1 HPYLYCTIQIKYSS
15 PKPNAIIFA
24 GILGRRLASRKE
36 LCWHYCAAASAAEGI
51 FAGRIKEASGT
62 EA

>member
-1 HPYLYCTIQIKYSS
+1 MQSF
-15 PKPNAIIFA
+15 FA
-24 GILGRRLASRKE
+24 GIFGRRLASRKE